1 MFWKYVNGMLK
12 YLKKVMNHRTSL
24 NAFKTNLTKHEK
36 LKSKETLMVNIKEL
50 MRMKS

>member
-24 NAFKTNLTKHEK
+24 NAFKTKHET